1 VSEITKK
8 ICLVGDFGVGKTSLI
23 RRFINREFRDE
34 YLSNVGAKTLRKSLE
49 VMSADGVT
57 LSPITLVIWDIEGS
71 TKFRSIAPTYLQG
84 AGGAIIVADV
94 TRLETLE
101 GIVAHVQ
108 NFLKLNAKAV
118 VVIALNKVDLLNSE
132 QVDRLY
138 STYALLDTP
147 RVLAT
152 YLTSAKTGQEVDQAF
167 ETLAKWL
174 LAPRSL
180 EK

>member
-1 VSEITKK
+1 VSEVTKK

-23 RRFINREFRDE
+23 RRFTDGEFSDQ
-34 YLSNVGAKTLRKSLE
+34 YLSTVGVKTSRKSLT
-49 VMSADGVT
+49 VMPVAGAM
-57 LSPITLVIWDIEGS
+57 LSPITLVIWDIEGN

-94 TRLETLE
+94 TRLETLD
-101 GIVAHVQ
+101 GIVAHVED
-108 NFLKLNAKAV
+108 FLALNAKAV
-118 VVIALNKVDLLNSE
+118 VVIALNKADLLDAE
-132 QVDRLY
+132 QVNRLY
-138 STYALLDTP
+138 GTYALLDHP

-152 YLTSAKTGQEVDQAF
+152 YLTSAKTGQEVSQAF

-180 EK
+180 ET